1 MILSRPENPSSEKL
15 QREQIQQ
22 LISKT
27 AKHTNHSYKK
37 AITRYSVSRIKS
49 REEKLFKRL
58 ADEWSVERFK
68 EARRAFW
75 GMNQFQQRDFI
86 EKMELHFD
94 GR

>member
-1 MILSRPENPSSEKL
+1 MQKNQSSEYIDP
-15 QREQIQQ
+15 QEIQQ

-58 ADEWSVERFK
+58 AQEWSVDRFK
-68 EARRAFW
+68 EARKAFW

-86 EKMELHFD
+86 EKMELHFA
-94 GR
+94 RR

>member
-1 MILSRPENPSSEKL
+1 MQKNQSSEYIDP
-15 QREQIQQ
+15 QEIQQ

-27 AKHTNHSYKK
+27 ARHTKHHYKQ
-37 AITRYSVSRIKS
+37 AIARYSVSPIKS

-58 ADEWSVERFK
+58 AKEWSADRFK
-68 EARRAFW
+68 AARQAFW

>member
-1 MILSRPENPSSEKL
+1 MQKNQSSEYIDP
-15 QREQIQQ
+15 QEIQQ

-27 AKHTNHSYKK
+27 ARHTKHPYKQ
-37 AITRYSVSRIKS
+37 AIARYSVSRIKS

-68 EARRAFW
+68 EARQAFW

-86 EKMELHFD
+86 EKMELHFA

>member
-1 MILSRPENPSSEKL
+1 MQKNPSSEFIDP
-15 QREQIQQ
+15 QAIQQ
-22 LISKT
+22 LVSKT
-27 AKHTNHSYKK
+27 AKHTNHDYKK

-68 EARRAFW
+68 GARRAFW